1 MGLQRVRHDW
11 VTELILL
18 QILEKLGFS
27 FNLIWHGYFHL
38 DSNIVFLIFKYL
50 KKKRVVCLHQRHI
63 NGIDFLDCVKDMRKE
78 KEVNPVCNCVAF
90 KYTASTVSSPQ
101 SGVVHFRSEFAVL
114 QVTMCRCRSLSHI
127 YWRVSSCVVAAL
139 IFWEPHLHPRH
150 ALCYVVC
157 PPPQPSRG
165 MPLAPLAPEK
175 SPLRI
180 VWFHTMQLQCL
191 WEQETNKEGHQQPTS
206 QVLSLL
212 ASFGVDTTPQ
222 NMDQDSMGVNIAAE
236 QGTQEPSSGYH
247 LARALLF
254 SNAKCICCVLISYLC
269 WNTVPHWCFWK
280 ILTLPQHR
288 SITKDRKQ

>member
-1 MGLQRVRHDW
+1 MVLTSWTVSRTWGKKRK
-11 VTELILL
+11 LILCVTVLPLNILLVLSRPLRLGLCTLDLNL
-18 QILEKLGFS
+18 QCCKS
-27 FNLIWHGYFHL
+27 T
-38 DSNIVFLIFKYL
+38 
-50 KKKRVVCLHQRHI
+50 
-63 NGIDFLDCVKDMRKE
+63 
-78 KEVNPVCNCVAF
+78 CVAVEACPT
-90 KYTASTVSSPQ
+90 Y
-101 SGVVHFRSEFAVL
+101 
-114 QVTMCRCRSLSHI
+114 
-127 YWRVSSCVVAAL
+127 YWRVSSCAVAAL

-150 ALCYVVC
+150 ALCYMGC
-157 PPPQPSRG
+157 PLPQPSWG

-212 ASFGVDTTPQ
+212 ASFRVDTTPQ
-222 NMDQDSMGVNIAAE
+222 NMDQESMGVNIAAE